1 MSYCV
6 NCGVKLE
13 ETQKKCPLCDT
24 EVVNPRQPV
33 NLEKKRPY
41 PPRLHK
47 LQSRVNRIFWGRIV
61 TVALIGAAI
70 VFLLSEFL
78 YAGWLGWSAYGLA
91 SLALLWVVGALP
103 LFLRTPSA
111 LKCLS
116 IDVLALIPFLL
127 VVQLL
132 GGGSWFVPL
141 ALPIVL
147 LGGCLTLLIV
157 TGVREHFLKSLYI
170 PAAITFAVAIMLVGI
185 EILIQNY
192 IFRTF
197 RLSWSLFAAV
207 PVCVAGII
215 LIVIERNMKLK
226 NEIVRRLHM

>member
-33 NLEKKRPY
+33 RHDKKRPY
-41 PPRLHK
+41 PPRLHR
-47 LQSRVNRIFWGRIV
+47 LQARVNWIFWGRIV
-61 TVALIGAAI
+61 TVAIIGAAI
-70 VFLLSEFL
+70 IFLLSELL
-78 YAGWLGWSAYGLA
+78 YSGWLSWSAYGLA
-91 SLALLWVVGALP
+91 SLAFLWVVVAVP
-103 LFLRTPSA
+103 LFMRTPTA
-111 LKCLS
+111 LKCLA
-116 IDVLALIPFLL
+116 IDFLALIGFLF
-127 VVQLL
+127 VIQLL
-132 GGGSWFVPL
+132 SGGGWFVPL
-141 ALPIVL
+141 ALPIIL
-147 LGGCLTLLIV
+147 LAGCLALVIV
-157 TGVREHFLKSLYI
+157 TGVREKILKGLYF
-170 PAAITFAVAIMLVGI
+170 AAALTFAAALMLVGI

-192 IFRTF
+192 VFRVF

-226 NEIVRRLHM
+226 NRIIRRLHM